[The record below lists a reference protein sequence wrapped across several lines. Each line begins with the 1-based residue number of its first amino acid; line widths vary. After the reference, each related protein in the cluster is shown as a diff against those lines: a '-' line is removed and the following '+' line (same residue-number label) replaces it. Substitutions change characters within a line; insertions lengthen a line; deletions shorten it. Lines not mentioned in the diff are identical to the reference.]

1 MLDSRITCRQR
12 PQPAGQ
18 VRQRQQA
25 IDGERAPAIRDDRER
40 IGGHDVGPPGRKRE
54 QLTVLIMQVDP
65 VLTPVLAVR
74 DELEVPAG
82 QRVERVR
89 HPHTSVPVIWMGCR

>member
-1 MLDSRITCRQR
+1 MVNGQR
-12 PQPAGQ
+12 PSAMTTNGSAGATSVHPAG
-18 VRQRQQA
+18 
-25 IDGERAPAIRDDRER
+25 RENSCA
-40 IGGHDVGPPGRKRE
+40 
-54 QLTVLIMQVDP
+54 VLVVQVDP

-74 DELEVPAG
+74 DELEVPAR